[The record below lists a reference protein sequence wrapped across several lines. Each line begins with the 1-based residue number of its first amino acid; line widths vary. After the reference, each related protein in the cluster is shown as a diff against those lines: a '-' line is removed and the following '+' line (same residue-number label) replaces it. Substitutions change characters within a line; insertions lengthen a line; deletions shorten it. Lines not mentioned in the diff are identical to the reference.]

1 MSWNKLA
8 TLFDTVRAKMCGI
21 NVALILMSF
30 LLSFTG
36 IYFFQRNY
44 LLNEMED
51 KITTFSNEF
60 EYEYLTGDEEIPGAV
75 VIHTQTVA
83 IPDFAAVAIQR
94 HRPGATVTFACQSL
108 NQAGEN
114 AITAI
119 AESDGLLFEFTIT
132 PSRIEER
139 ELTASSSERIANMH
153 EEFNEESYG
162 EDDQQLFFLLLSADG
177 EMLAH
182 SRQQP
187 EELRFL
193 VEPVQPQAGKT
204 WLTRHRHGDYTV
216 MALYKRLYDGNLL
229 VIAGSLAKAER
240 NLAHLASILGIVMAF
255 MIVVSLA
262 GSWLLSGMFLK
273 GLNRV
278 KKTAAHIADGDFDQR
293 VEMGREGREINDLAA
308 VFNDMVDQVEKL
320 LRELKTVSDDI
331 AHDLRTPLTALRGRA
346 ELALTSG
353 DCANLPIQVLEG
365 CDHLLGIINTTLFI
379 SQAEAGLSPACR
391 EELNLLEVAQQTV
404 DIFLPTA
411 EARGITLDFVP
422 ASKVSLLRA
431 NRTAMQRMLGNLV
444 ENAIKFTP
452 PGGRVEV
459 RITEEAGKLSLA
471 VSDTGSGIQPQDLD
485 KIFKR
490 FYRGDGSR
498 STPGSG
504 LGLSLV
510 RAIVLACDG
519 AIAVES
525 TPGVGTTFL
534 VTFPVAS
541 PANAAKPARDERA
554 AASGKHR
561 SAKAAQAARILSSA
575 AVEAE
580 DDSQQPRH

>member
-1 MSWNKLA
+1 MSWNKLTA
-8 TLFDTVRAKMCGI
+8 LFDTVRAKMCGI
-21 NVALILMSF
+21 NVALILMAF

-44 LLNEMED
+44 LLKEMEE
-51 KITTFSNEF
+51 KLTIFSNEF

-75 VIHTQTVA
+75 VIHTQPVA
-83 IPDFAAVAIQR
+83 VPDFAAVAIQR
-94 HRPGATVTFACQSL
+94 NRPGATVIFACQSL
-108 NQAGEN
+108 NQKGEN

-119 AESDGLLFEFTIT
+119 AETDGLLFEFTIT

-139 ELTASSSERIANMH
+139 ELTASLAERCASMH
-153 EEFNEESYG
+153 EEFNEETYG
-162 EDDQQLFFLLLSADG
+162 EDDQQMLFLLLSADG
-177 EMLAH
+177 QMLAR
-182 SRQQP
+182 SRQSP
-187 EELRFL
+187 DELRFL
-193 VEPVQPQAGKT
+193 AEPVHAQADKT
-204 WLTRHRHGDYTV
+204 WLTRHRHGDHTV

-229 VIAGSLAKAER
+229 VIAGNLAEAER

-255 MIVVSLA
+255 MMVVSLV

-278 KKTAAHIADGDFDQR
+278 KKAAAHIADGDFGQR

-308 VFNDMVDQVEKL
+308 VFNDMVDQTEKL

-331 AHDLRTPLTALRGRA
+331 AHDLRTPLTVLRGRA

-353 DCANLPIQVLEG
+353 DCTDLPLHVLDS
-365 CDHLLGIINTTLFI
+365 CDHLLDIINTTLLI
-379 SQAEAGLSPACR
+379 SQTEAGLYSTCQ
-391 EELNLLEVAQQTV
+391 EELNLQEVAQQTV
-404 DIFLPTA
+404 DIFLPAA
-411 EARGITLDFVP
+411 EAQGITLEFIP
-422 ASKVSLLRA
+422 ASKVSLLQT

-452 PGGRVEV
+452 PGGRVEI
-459 RITEEAGKLSLA
+459 RITEETGKLSLI
-471 VSDTGSGIQPQDLD
+471 VSDTGSGIQPQDQD

-510 RAIVLACDG
+510 RAIVIACNG
-519 AIAVES
+519 TISVES
-525 TPGVGTTFL
+525 TPGAGTTFQVSL
-534 VTFPVAS
+534 PKNIF
-541 PANAAKPARDERA
+541 
-554 AASGKHR
+554 
-561 SAKAAQAARILSSA
+561 
-575 AVEAE
+575 
-580 DDSQQPRH
+580 